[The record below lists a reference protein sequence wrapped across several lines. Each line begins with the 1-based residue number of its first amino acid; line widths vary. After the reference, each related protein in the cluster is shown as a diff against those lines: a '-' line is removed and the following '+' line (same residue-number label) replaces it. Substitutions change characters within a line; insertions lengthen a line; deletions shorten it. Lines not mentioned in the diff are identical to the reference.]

1 MRNRIHLMM
10 MVTALMLFSAGCA
23 SNNPRPPSAAEQ
35 KFFNITTNQIPV
47 VEQKPVVVPGTNDL
61 GLLVTTTN
69 YVTVTNYTTGY
80 TFTPSQDTRDA
91 ITATGALVNT
101 VAPGVGTIVASA
113 LAALAALWG
122 GWRSSRKSRT
132 ANAMAQ
138 EIEALRVFIQSL
150 PNGAKYDQA
159 IVGWLQTH
167 QMEMGEAATILK
179 ILEKNVSNAEAQAA
193 AAQIRTALEVASG
206 VVTPVPPKA

>member
-1 MRNRIHLMM
+1 MM
-10 MVTALMLFSAGCA
+10 LAVASMLLLAGCA
-23 SNNPRPPSAAEQ
+23 NSNPRPPSVTEQ
-35 KFFNITTNQIPV
+35 KFFNVTTNQVPV

-61 GLLVTTTN
+61 GLP
-69 YVTVTNYTTGY
+69 VTVTNYVSVTNWTAAY
-80 TFTPSQDTRDA
+80 TFTPSQDTKEA
-91 ITATGALVNT
+91 ITATGALVNA
-101 VAPGVGTIVASA
+101 VAPGVGTVVASA

-193 AAQIRTALEVASG
+193 AAQIRLALEVAG
-206 VVTPVPPKA
+206 TVTPVPPKA